1 MAFTTDAQC
10 LRLRAVFVERE
21 RRETGVDLADLESA
35 VTVLDALFKV
45 AWAIS
50 DAETVRLEAEFR
62 ARFPHGSGGE
72 ALLLRR
78 FPPTAPVPLPTL
90 RSLVMRSQLD
100 LLAEIPREFVWA
112 GGAVAALSVLV
123 ERALNFP
130 LRIHVQ
136 QEKLRAEKAA
146 WEAARTRSE
155 LLVIS
160 QQADPLKALDSG
172 TLGIQSLQLLDAG
185 DDQDQGD
192 P

>member
-1 MAFTTDAQC
+1 MAFTTDAQS
-10 LRLRAVFVERE
+10 LRFRVVFVERE

-50 DAETVRLEAEFR
+50 DPETLRLEAEFT

-78 FPPTAPVPLPTL
+78 VPPAAPVPVPSL
-90 RSLVMRSQLD
+90 RSLVMRSRLD

-112 GGAVAALSVLV
+112 GGAVAALGVLV
-123 ERALNFP
+123 EHVLNFP
-130 LRIHVQ
+130 LRIQVQ
-136 QEKLRAEKAA
+136 RERLRAETAA
-146 WEAARTRSE
+146 WEAARTKSE

-160 QQADPLKALDSG
+160 QQAEALKALDAG
-172 TLGIQSLQLLDAG
+172 KLGIQSLQLLDAG
-185 DDQDQGD
+185 EDQDEGD
-192 P
+192 R

>member
-1 MAFTTDAQC
+1 MAFTTDAQG

-50 DAETVRLEAEFR
+50 DPETVRLEAEFR
-62 ARFPHGSGGE
+62 TRFPHGSGGE

-78 FPPTAPVPLPTL
+78 FPPAAPVPLPTL
-90 RSLVMRSQLD
+90 RSLVMRSPLD
-100 LLAEIPREFVWA
+100 LLAKIPREFVWA
-112 GGAVAALSVLV
+112 GEAVAALSVLV
-123 ERALNFP
+123 ERVLNFP
-130 LRIHVQ
+130 LRIEVQ
-136 QEKLRAEKAA
+136 PERLRAERAA

-160 QQADPLKALDSG
+160 QQADALKALDSG